1 MTISESKRTKII
13 LLIMLLLSS
22 IFVLG
27 CSTHGKGDETVIKY
41 EFCPGKYY
49 TTASVQ
55 QADNLIYYA
64 VNQSEIQGSSVLDPN
79 KNTISGSTF
88 KSPINISDDNS
99 GSWIAD
105 GFCTDSK
112 NKRFTEGN
120 YQLNFNVKSI
130 VYSKEKELSWKDFP
144 NWKSTPSFY
153 TSNVNDNNHLISINH
168 SGIEDSAL
176 TSGYSVRYRIKIY
189 VNTYQSSQLY
199 GQSAPTKSTYL
210 DYSIP
215 RTTRSVELVPI
226 LVAELFKDGQ
236 LEKVLFY
243 PDQKAFTLNP

>member
-49 TTASVQ
+49 TTASVG

-79 KNTISGSTF
+79 KNTISGSSF
-88 KSPINISDDNS
+88 SSPVNISDDNN

-105 GFCTDSK
+105 GFCTDDK
-112 NKRFTEGN
+112 NHRFTEGN
-120 YQLNFNVKSI
+120 YKLNFTVKSL
-130 VYSKEKELSWKDFP
+130 VYTKEKELSWNGFP
-144 NWKSTPSFY
+144 SWKGTPSFDL
-153 TSNVNDNNHLISINH
+153 SAVNEHRITINHL
-168 SGIEDSAL
+168 GIDTSTLSAD
-176 TSGYSVRYRIKIY
+176 YSVRYRIKLY
-189 VNTYQSSQLY
+189 MNTSRSSQLY
-199 GQSAPTKSTYL
+199 GQSSPDNSGVL
-210 DYSIP
+210 VYSIP
-215 RTTRSVELVPI
+215 RATRSVELMPI
-226 LVAELFKDGQ
+226 LVAELFKNGQ
-236 LEKVLFY
+236 LDKVLFY
-243 PDQKAFTLNP
+243 PDQQPFTLNP

>member
-1 MTISESKRTKII
+1 
-13 LLIMLLLSS
+13 MLLLSS

-27 CSTHGKGDETVIKY
+27 CSTHVKGDEAVRKY

-79 KNTISGSTF
+79 KNIISGSAF
-88 KSPINISDDNS
+88 KSPVNISDDNN

-105 GFCTDSK
+105 GFCND
-112 NKRFTEGN
+112 NKDNRFPEGN
-120 YQLNFNVKSI
+120 YKLNFTVKSI
-130 VYSKEKELSWKDFP
+130 VYTKERELSWKDFP
-144 NWKSTPSFY
+144 NWKGTPNFN
-153 TSNVNDNNHLISINH
+153 TSNVNDRNPRISIDH

-176 TSGYSVRYRIKIY
+176 TSGYSVRYRIKLY
-189 VNTYQSSQLY
+189 VNSYHSSQLY

-236 LEKVLFY
+236 LDKVLFY
-243 PDQKAFTLNP
+243 TDQKAFTLNP

>member
-49 TTASVQ
+49 TTASVA

-79 KNTISGSTF
+79 KNVISGSAF
-88 KSPINISDDNS
+88 NSPINISDDNN

-105 GFCTDSK
+105 GFYRDTK
-112 NKRFTEGN
+112 NYYGVGTYTLRFT
-120 YQLNFNVKSI
+120 VKSFD
-130 VYSKEKELSWKDFP
+130 YYKEKHMSWDDFP
-144 NWKSTPSFY
+144 NWKSTPIFD
-153 TSNVNDNNHLISINH
+153 TSAVNNSGHQITVTH
-168 SGIEDSAL
+168 SGITQTDAL
-176 TSGYSVRYRIKIY
+176 SQYSVRYRVKVY
-189 VNTYQSSQLY
+189 VNMNSSSTLF
-199 GQSAPTKSTYL
+199 GQSTSSNSTGAIT
-210 DYSIP
+210 YSLP
-215 RTTRSVELVPI
+215 STSRSYDLVPI
-226 LVAELFKDGQ
+226 LVAELHKGGAI
-236 LEKVLFY
+236 EKILFY
-243 PDQKAFTLNP
+243 QGEHFSYNP